1 MVGDLD
7 GNNVDLWDTMFQVE
21 KNQINARI
29 PCKLLYMGHLDWNI
43 VLSFHHQWCLNPWYR
58 KVYFA
63 KSRGEMLW
71 SIVRHQFFWPIKDM
85 FLKVGITS
93 TSLYFMEW
101 GCMDSSH
108 VEGFNNLGTKKS
120 SSLVQSH
127 APTSSIED
135 EPIFTKSDEDKAT
148 PNNFHP
154 IMFPIIV
161 MIVLMAIIVLRRPT
175 YIFLEEM
182 VIMTTQMFLHWDVV
196 IKEEMS

>member
-1 MVGDLD
+1 MVGDLV

-148 PNNFHP
+148 PNNVSPNNVSHNSDDSFDGHNSASTADLHILGRNGHHDHP
-154 IMFPIIV
+154 NVPS
-161 MIVLMAIIVLRRPT
+161 LGCC
-175 YIFLEEM
+175 
-182 VIMTTQMFLHWDVV
+182 D
-196 IKEEMS
+196 